1 MIDKNSV
8 IDLFVN
14 NNFVHHFGIKSSEA
28 DLPNFFSYA
37 IKKAHI
43 SDELLFME
51 LGVFTGNTFM
61 MIRSELPEN
70 IILYGFDTFQGLPE
84 DWISDDNSIIYP
96 KGKFAIDYIPEET
109 INTKFIVGKV
119 EETLRLFM
127 AERRDKISFV
137 HFDMDLYNPT
147 YYSLQQLYTRFIVGT
162 VLVFDDFFNLPGW
175 QNHSF
180 KALIDFLNDHNNI
193 QIKPICTVGWESGWA
208 SVAIQI
214 TNI

>member
-1 MIDKNSV
+1 MWTKNKI
-8 IDLFVN
+8 IDLFTKN
-14 NNFVHHFGIKSSEA
+14 NCVKYFNIKSSDN
-28 DLPNFFSYA
+28 DLPSFLSHA
-37 IKKAHI
+37 IEKSNL

-61 MIRSELPEN
+61 MLRSELPEN
-70 IILYGFDTFQGLPE
+70 IILYGFDTFKGLPE

-96 KGKFAIDYIPEET
+96 RGAFAIDYIPEET

-119 EETLRLFM
+119 EETLGSFM
-127 AERRDKISFV
+127 AGRKNKVSFV

-147 YYSLQQLYTRFIVGT
+147 YYSLQKLYPQFIVGT